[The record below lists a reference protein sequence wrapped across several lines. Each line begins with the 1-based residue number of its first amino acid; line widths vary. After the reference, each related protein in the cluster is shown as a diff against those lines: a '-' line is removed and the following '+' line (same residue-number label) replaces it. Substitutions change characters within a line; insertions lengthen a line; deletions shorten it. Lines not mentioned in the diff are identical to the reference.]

1 MLFNKLVLMGLWK
14 LQTVMLEATKMQY
27 LTLSSK
33 LKAKRKW
40 LSQANA
46 SSSLKR
52 TVSQQPVESESTNKS
67 TNKHSPPVHVSLIVI
82 LVHHT
87 IYFNR

>member
-14 LQTVMLEATKMQY
+14 LQTVMLEATKMQC
-27 LTLSSK
+27 LILSSK

-46 SSSLKR
+46 KR

-67 TNKHSPPVHVSLIVI
+67 TNKHSLPVHVSLIVI

-87 IYFNR
+87 DYLL